1 LGFIGVQENCFLIL
15 ENDRLSREI
24 TSLNYFW
31 RNTLMKKVMLVLAAL
46 CLLGLP
52 LTAFAGEGPM
62 SLPDGS
68 NAGAVKHN
76 KEGIDHWGQGHYDV
90 ALKHFQAASKAD
102 SSLAQT
108 HFNEAIS
115 LDKLGRHGE
124 ATMHFKAAKKNAK
137 GNKAILDSAILNGH
151 LGH

>member
-1 LGFIGVQENCFLIL
+1 
-15 ENDRLSREI
+15 
-24 TSLNYFW
+24 
-31 RNTLMKKVMLVLAAL
+31 MKKVMLVLAAL
-46 CLLGLP
+46 CFLGLP

-76 KEGIDHWGQGHYDV
+76 KEGIDHWGLGHYDV

-102 SSLAQT
+102 SSIAQT

-124 ATMHFKAAKKNAK
+124 ATMHFKAAKKNAG
-137 GNKAILDSAILNGH
+137 GNKAILDSPILNGH

>member
-1 LGFIGVQENCFLIL
+1 
-15 ENDRLSREI
+15 
-24 TSLNYFW
+24 
-31 RNTLMKKVMLVLAAL
+31 MKKVMLVLAAI
-46 CLLGLP
+46 CFLGLP
-52 LTAFAGEGPM
+52 FTSFAGEGPM

-102 SSLAQT
+102 SSIAQT
-108 HFNEAIS
+108 HFNEAIC

-124 ATMHFKAAKKNAK
+124 ATMHFKAAKKHAG
-137 GNKAILDSAILNGH
+137 GNKMILSSPILNGH
-151 LGH
+151 LGN

>member
-1 LGFIGVQENCFLIL
+1 
-15 ENDRLSREI
+15 
-24 TSLNYFW
+24 
-31 RNTLMKKVMLVLAAL
+31 MKKVMLVLAAL
-46 CLLGLP
+46 CFLGLP
-52 LTAFAGEGPM
+52 LTSFAGEGPM

-68 NAGAVKHN
+68 NADAVKHN

-102 SSLAQT
+102 SSIAEI

-124 ATMHFKAAKKNAK
+124 ATMHFKAAKKHAK
-137 GNKAILDSAILNGH
+137 GSKAILSSPILNGH

>member
-1 LGFIGVQENCFLIL
+1 
-15 ENDRLSREI
+15 
-24 TSLNYFW
+24 
-31 RNTLMKKVMLVLAAL
+31 MKKVMLVLAAL

-52 LTAFAGEGPM
+52 VSSFAGEGPM
-62 SLPDGS
+62 SLPSGS
-68 NAGAVKHN
+68 NADAVKHN

-102 SSLAQT
+102 SSIAEI
-108 HFNEAIS
+108 HFNEAIC

-124 ATMHFKAAKKNAK
+124 ATMHFKAAKKHAG
-137 GNKAILDSAILNGH
+137 GNKAILDSPILNGH